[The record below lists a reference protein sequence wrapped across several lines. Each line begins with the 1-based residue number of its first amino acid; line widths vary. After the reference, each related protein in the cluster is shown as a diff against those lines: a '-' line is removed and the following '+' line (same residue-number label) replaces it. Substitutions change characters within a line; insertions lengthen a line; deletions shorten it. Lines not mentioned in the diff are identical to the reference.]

1 MKDWIEID
9 DTNWEDI
16 MDKVTKRREKDLGVS
31 YIKPSSSTKS
41 KNKLNVLHNTKKRL
55 AIENL
60 VDEDIA
66 E

>member
-16 MDKVTKRREKDLGVS
+16 MDKITKRREKDLGVS

-41 KNKLNVLHNTKKRL
+41 KNKLNVLHNTKK
-55 AIENL
+55 
-60 VDEDIA
+60 
-66 E
+66 